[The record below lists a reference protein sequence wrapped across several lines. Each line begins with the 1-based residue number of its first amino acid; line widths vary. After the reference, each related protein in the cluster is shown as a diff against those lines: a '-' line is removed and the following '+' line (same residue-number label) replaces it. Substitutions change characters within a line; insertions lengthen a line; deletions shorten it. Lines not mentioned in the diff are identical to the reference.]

1 MSGVG
6 PFGTTQKLRVRV
18 ASYPCRYCRTAWV
31 YEASYSV
38 THSGGRPVGTALEK
52 LVKMCLTNT
61 AGLIKS
67 RVVYTHFDI

>member
-1 MSGVG
+1 MQALPKQPG
-6 PFGTTQKLRVRV
+6 
-18 ASYPCRYCRTAWV
+18 
-31 YEASYSV
+31 YEVSYSV

>member
-1 MSGVG
+1 MQVLPNSLGI
-6 PFGTTQKLRVRV
+6 
-18 ASYPCRYCRTAWV
+18 V

>member
-6 PFGTTQKLRVRV
+6 PLVPRKLQVRV
-18 ASYPCRYCRTAWV
+18 AMQALPNSLGTRLY
-31 YEASYSV
+31 SYSV

-67 RVVYTHFDI
+67 RVVYWHAL

>member
-1 MSGVG
+1 MVKGSGSIREG
-6 PFGTTQKLRVRV
+6 RAEDGKLC
-18 ASYPCRYCRTAWV
+18 SHLEWP
-31 YEASYSV
+31 YSV

>member
-1 MSGVG
+1 MQALPNSL
-6 PFGTTQKLRVRV
+6 GTRLVIV
-18 ASYPCRYCRTAWV
+18 H
-31 YEASYSV
+31 V